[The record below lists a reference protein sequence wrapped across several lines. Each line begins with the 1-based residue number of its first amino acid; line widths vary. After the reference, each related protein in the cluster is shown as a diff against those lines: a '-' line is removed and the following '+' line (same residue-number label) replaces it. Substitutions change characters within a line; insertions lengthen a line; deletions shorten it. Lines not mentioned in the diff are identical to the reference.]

1 LTQNLRQGITALH
14 QTLRRQVA
22 AKWKRSLPFADELF
36 DRWERAEYLR
46 FGKGA
51 SIYDSS
57 IVIGDVSVG
66 ENTWIGPN
74 TILDGSGGLSIG
86 KYCSI
91 STGVSI
97 LTHDSV
103 KWALSGGKE
112 SYDKMKTIIEDCC
125 FIGSNT
131 IIEKGVHIGK
141 HSLIG
146 ALSFVNCNVPPF
158 SIAFGVPCRIRG
170 KVKIENGQV
179 EILYD
184 K

>member
-1 LTQNLRQGITALH
+1 MHSLKREITELH
-14 QTLRRQVA
+14 QALRNSI
-22 AKWKRSLPFADELF
+22 AKNWNRSLPFADELF
-36 DRWERAEYLR
+36 DRWEKAEYLG
-46 FGKGA
+46 FGYDS

-57 IVIGDVSVG
+57 IVIGDVNVG
-66 ENTWIGPN
+66 EKTWIGPN
-74 TILDGSGGLSIG
+74 TLLDGSGGLSIG

-112 SYDKMKTIIEDCC
+112 PYDKMETIIEDCC
-125 FIGSNT
+125 FVGSNT
-131 IIEKGVHIGK
+131 IINKGVHIGK

-146 ALSFVNCNVPPF
+146 ALSFVNRDVPPF
-158 SIAFGVPCRIRG
+158 SIAIGVPCRICG

-179 EILYD
+179 ELVYD
-184 K
+184 E